1 MIKNNLLFILIFIT
15 QFSYSQETKVTKEEL
30 LNTFKETIVQN
41 KKGIIETDSNPWF
54 TDNTNDIYFKND
66 TIVLKNAKSFK
77 RDYCKIINWNFYKN
91 NAFIIG
97 EADYCNEPPT
107 RKVTKPKD
115 YIDLN
120 IYNLGND
127 LTIELLNQ
135 NKLIEK
141 FKVISLQKKESE
153 YEKSK
158 FDFIIKL
165 MRISK

>member
-120 IYNLGND
+120 IYNSGND
-127 LTIELLNQ
+127 LVIELLNK

-165 MRISK
+165 MRI